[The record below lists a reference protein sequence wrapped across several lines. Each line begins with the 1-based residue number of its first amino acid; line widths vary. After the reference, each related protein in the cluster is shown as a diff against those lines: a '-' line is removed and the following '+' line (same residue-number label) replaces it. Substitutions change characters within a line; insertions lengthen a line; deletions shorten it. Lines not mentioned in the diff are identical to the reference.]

1 MNLHFR
7 PVRSSLGR
15 KYFMALTGLVLT
27 GFVLGHM
34 AGNLLIFA
42 GRDAL
47 NSYAAAL
54 KDKPALLWP
63 ARLGLLVVFVLH
75 VYLGLRLAWENQMAR
90 PIGYVYE
97 RTLRASWASRHMV
110 LTGLALLVFI
120 LYHLAHFTFGAV
132 KGADVWAIEKTEAG
146 TLVVVQKPK
155 VNYLKLHEERTNA
168 LEKFHPDQFLDQGQA
183 QAELERRQAQTGP
196 TEAGPPPQK
205 RHDVYTM
212 AIAGFRNPFITI
224 GYLLA
229 MVFLAL
235 HLWHGGSSWW
245 QSLGLDHPRYR
256 WFTWRVGP
264 VLAVIVL
271 VGNCSMPL
279 AVLTGLVK

>member
-1 MNLHFR
+1 MNLFFR

-27 GFVLGHM
+27 GFVLAHM

-47 NSYAAAL
+47 NSYGAAL
-54 KDKPALLWP
+54 QDKPALLWS
-63 ARLGLLVVFVLH
+63 ARVGLLVVFVLH

-90 PIGYVYE
+90 PVGYVYE

-110 LTGLALLVFI
+110 LTGLVLLVFI

-132 KGADVWAIEKTEAG
+132 KGADVWAIEKTESG
-146 TLVVVQKPK
+146 TLVVVHRP
-155 VNYLKLHEERTNA
+155 NSNFLKLHEERTNA
-168 LEKFHPDQFLDQGQA
+168 LDRFRPDQFLDQGQA
-183 QAELERRQAQTGP
+183 QAELERRQARTGP
-196 TEAGPPPQK
+196 PEAVPPQA

-212 AIAGFRNPFITI
+212 AVAGFRNPLITI
-224 GYLLA
+224 SYLLA
-229 MVFLAL
+229 TVFLAL

-264 VLAVIVL
+264 VLAVLVF
-271 VGNCSMPL
+271 VGNCSIPL
-279 AVLTGLVK
+279 AVLAGAVK